1 MAKDLW
7 YRIYSLM
14 RHLGHV
20 ICVRIK
26 DLGGEISTRME
37 GVGEEMPDRMKDLR
51 QGLLSWMKRI
61 LKAIPFRVKAVVI
74 VLLVLFLGSFLYTKG
89 IYGGRWMKHTT
100 INGVDLSGKAKSETE
115 KLLPDGGDYSLTIT
129 GRDGG
134 QMTIQ
139 AEEIDYEFIP
149 DGKRIDQL
157 FRKQH
162 AIIRFPW
169 TSRNYKVGWKNQ
181 YDEEKLSQV
190 IDQCLLI
197 KGSEDYP
204 IEKPVSA
211 DIIFSEKEGK
221 PVVKKE
227 SYGNTLN
234 KKAFIKAIKKALD
247 KESRTL
253 RIDSKKKYPDMYQE
267 PAVTSD
273 SKEIEQGLVDYKTYI
288 NRYLCWDIWEGETWT
303 IKPEQIQPMAYYAEG
318 KMHCR
323 IYKLEKLLQKL
334 CKKYQTA
341 GKPRIFTSHK
351 GKKVKITKGD
361 YGWKLD
367 FAKIVDQAQTAL
379 EKKIDEK
386 DVDRYIENPSDQAK
400 EKVTIHLKPQYKTE
414 AWTRDNENYQDWDP
428 NTYTEV
434 SIAEQMIYVHR
445 KGKIAFKCKTIS
457 GLPVEGRETGKGV
470 YYVKGRS
477 MDRVLRGDDYETPVK
492 YWIRLTESG
501 TGFHAAPWQKW
512 DKWSKTYYKKH
523 GSHGCLNLS
532 DKNAAKMYDILEKGE
547 AVFIY

>member
-1 MAKDLW
+1 MRRSREELPDILKRIGKELWDEVFSRAKTLW
-7 YRIYSLM
+7 ARIP
-14 RHLGHV
+14 
-20 ICVRIK
+20 IRIK
-26 DLGGEISTRME
+26 
-37 GVGEEMPDRMKDLR
+37 
-51 QGLLSWMKRI
+51 
-61 LKAIPFRVKAVVI
+61 AVMI
-74 VLLVLFLGSFLYTKG
+74 ALLVLFLWSFLYTKV

-100 INGVDLSGKAKSETE
+100 INGVDVSGKPRAETE
-115 KLLPDGGDYSLTIT
+115 KLLPNGGDYSLAVS
-129 GRDGG
+129 GRAGG
-134 QMTIQ
+134 EMTIQ
-139 AEEIDYEFIP
+139 AEDIDYEIIP
-149 DGKRIDQL
+149 DGKRIDKL

-169 TSRNYKVGWKNQ
+169 SSRKYKVGWKNR
-181 YDEEKLSQV
+181 YDEEKLKNL
-190 IDQCLLI
+190 IDRCLLV
-197 KGSEDYP
+197 KGSEDYK

-227 SYGNTLN
+227 KYGNTLN
-234 KKAFIKAIKKALD
+234 KKEFLKVIKKALD
-247 KESRTL
+247 RESRT
-253 RIDSKKKYPDMYQE
+253 ININSKKKYPDVYQK

-273 SKEIEQGLVDYKTYI
+273 SKEIRQGLIDYKTYI
-288 NRYLCWDIWEGETWT
+288 NRYICWDMWEGETWT
-303 IKPEQIQPMAYYAEG
+303 IKPDQIRDLAYYSDG
-318 KMHCR
+318 KMQCR
-323 IYKLEKLLQKL
+323 IYKLEKLLQRF
-334 CKKYQTA
+334 CKKYETA

-367 FAKIVDQAQTAL
+367 FAKVLDQAETAL
-379 EKKIDEK
+379 EEKIDEK
-386 DVDRYIENPSDQAK
+386 AVDRFIDIPSTENR
-400 EKVTIHLKPQYKTE
+400 ERVTIHLKPQYKTE
-414 AWTRDNENYQDWDP
+414 AWTRDYENYQDWDP

-445 KGKIAFKCKTIS
+445 KGKIAFQCKTIS

-470 YYVKGRS
+470 FYVKGRS

-492 YWIRLTESG
+492 YWIRLTVTG

-532 DKNAAKMYDILEKGE
+532 DKNAAKMYEILEKGE